1 MANQTE
7 NYKLTK
13 PLASE
18 FYDVEVQNGNMDKI
32 DAALKENADGIKNLQ
47 DEQENKADLVD
58 GKVPSEQLP
67 EMNYEQKGTAESTV
81 KTHNED
87 QTAHPFLL
95 GQINTCV
102 EAAQN
107 AQDAADAALEAVNS
121 IAFTINVVPTQ
132 NGTLTY
138 NGQAPKPFLEQ
149 L

>member
-47 DEQENKADLVD
+47 DGQKNKADLVN
-58 GKVPSEQLP
+58 GKVPAEQLP
-67 EMNYEQKGTAESTV
+67 EMNYDQKGTAESKV

-87 QTAHPFLL
+87 EEAHPYLL
-95 GQINTCV
+95 EQINTCV

-107 AQDAADAALEAVNS
+107 ADIFVIARVDSDARRLVRALRRKVALHNQREVL
-121 IAFTINVVPTQ
+121 I
-132 NGTLTY
+132 LR
-138 NGQAPKPFLEQ
+138 LEG
-149 L
+149 